1 MTLILINPTDVV
13 QPPIWNTLIPSCHEL
28 PYDIDDS
35 NDYENEE
42 DNDEGD
48 DDDNDDDDEDD
59 DLSLLRVEC
68 EEADYTC

>member
-48 DDDNDDDDEDD
+48 DD
-59 DLSLLRVEC
+59 LSLLRVEC